1 MTRPDEIGTGAHIPL
16 LSKVIIYL
24 IHPWFNSSLEGGVER
39 SETVGVRS
47 NTPPDLRSD
56 SPQGE
61 NFCGFVKYIDALSK
75 EEVVQTQKSPQEKN
89 PTGFRYYLFVNENY
103 LLHFYLRLITN
114 PNLFTAPKSLF
125 TL

>member
-47 NTPPDLRSD
+47 NTPPDLGSY

-61 NFCGFVKYIDALSK
+61 N
-75 EEVVQTQKSPQEKN
+75 
-89 PTGFRYYLFVNENY
+89 
-103 LLHFYLRLITN
+103 
-114 PNLFTAPKSLF
+114 
-125 TL
+125 